1 MPGHII
7 GIYTARKGEK
17 PDAREFVEAVAGKG
31 IVGDRY
37 FTGEGTFSKT
47 LAGNRKSEIT
57 FISSE
62 EIDRFNHAQG
72 SDLDYGDF
80 RRNVVTKDI
89 DLNKL
94 VGKKFSIAGVQF
106 EGIETCEP
114 CAHLAK
120 TVHHAVLPA
129 MISRAGLRAAV
140 LTSGTIAVG
149 SEIVA
154 TCTPPNKEISPI

>member
-1 MPGHII
+1 MPGQII

-17 PDAREFVEAVAGKG
+17 PEARDFIEVVAGKG

-37 FTGEGTFSKT
+37 FTGEGTFSKK

-72 SDLDYGDF
+72 SDLDHGDL

-89 DLNKL
+89 DLNEL
-94 VGKKFSIAGVQF
+94 VGKRFSVAGVQF

-129 MISRAGLRAAV
+129 MITRAGLRAAV
-140 LTSGTIAVG
+140 LTCGTIVVG
-149 SEIVA
+149 SEIV
-154 TCTPPNKEISPI
+154 TKCTLPDKESSPV